1 MVLVFEVAVRITTP
15 TQAFDVLREEQPQVF
30 EKVYP
35 VVGDVSHVR
44 LGLSEEDQAF
54 LVDNTDLVF
63 HLAAA
68 IRFDS
73 PLRQVYILSVCM
85 CG

>member
-1 MVLVFEVAVRITTP
+1 MVRAQECVFVYLEVAVKITTP

-44 LGLSEEDQAF
+44 LGLSEDDQAF
-54 LVDNTDLVF
+54 LVENTDLVF
-63 HLAAA
+63 HLAAT
-68 IRFDS
+68 IRFDA
-73 PLRQVYILSVCM
+73 PLRQV
-85 CG
+85 